1 MHLQTHTIEF
11 IAFYE
16 EEEYCLKTYE
26 KEYRSLMTLLKDKI
40 CIEDF
45 GQCGGMG
52 RCGTCSVTISG
63 LPGNADTTNTNERNT
78 LSKMRVVNPA
88 IRLSCHIEVNEDLKN
103 ATVQVLDNFC

>member
-1 MHLQTHTIEF
+1 MHSQNHTIEF

-16 EEEYCLKTYE
+16 GEEYCLKTYE
-26 KEYRSLMTLLKDKI
+26 REYRSLMTLLKEKI
-40 CIEDF
+40 YIEDF

-63 LPGNADTTNTNERNT
+63 LPGNAATNTNERNT
-78 LSKMRVVNPA
+78 LSKMGVVNPA
-88 IRLSCHIEVNEDLKN
+88 IRLSCHIEVNENLKN

>member
-16 EEEYCLKTYE
+16 GDEYCVITYE
-26 KEYRSLMTLLKDKI
+26 REYRSLMTLLKDKI

-52 RCGTCSVTISG
+52 RCGTCSVTLSG
-63 LPGNADTTNTNERNT
+63 LPDTDTFNTNERNT
-78 LSKMRVVNPA
+78 LSKMGIVNPA